1 MDLNGS
7 IWTKENIEFVEKA
20 IEVKNKGYYLDGTQ
34 LTQKYNEILGKRL
47 NPTNCGS
54 CIRGR
59 IQELENALNHYKEQL
74 RKAQEASKQPEPTVD
89 TPEENKEPTVK
100 KAGRPKK
107 N

>member
-74 RKAQEASKQPEPTVD
+74 RKAQEASKPVEPTVD
-89 TPEENKEPTVK
+89 TPEENKEPTAK
-100 KAGRPKK
+100 KVGRPKK